1 MAETPPRLPPRAN
14 QVLLIDADDTLW
26 ETNLRYERVVA
37 DFARLLAPLGY
48 AADFVRET
56 VDAAE
61 RANIQRRGYGAR
73 NFLLT
78 LEEIYAQ
85 LAGEPTEGALG
96 RAFVGSPRSAAAG
109 SGQVGEARRAVGE
122 RFQAFEEQLL
132 AMPPIVFDGVGDTL
146 AYLSARHRLL
156 LFSKGQTDEQTKK
169 ISSSGLGRY
178 FESWEIVSE
187 KDEAAYLLLTERH
200 RFSAGSVWMVG
211 NSPRSD
217 INPALAAGL
226 NAVYIPSRVSW
237 EYENEELRPAG
248 PGELLI
254 LEHFRSLQDHF

>member
-26 ETNLRYERVVA
+26 ETNLRYERVVS
-37 DFARLLAPLGY
+37 DFAQLLAPLGY
-48 AADFVRET
+48 SADLIRET

-61 RANIQRRGYGAR
+61 RTNIQRRGYGAR

-78 LEEIYAQ
+78 LEEVYAQ
-85 LAGEPTEGALG
+85 LAGEPADPSL
-96 RAFVGSPRSAAAG
+96 RAASARSPRAAPAG
-109 SGQVGEARRAVGE
+109 LGEAGEVRRVLGE
-122 RFQAFEEQLL
+122 RFRAFEEQLL
-132 AMPPIVFDGVGDTL
+132 AMPPIVFDGVGETL

-169 ISSSGLGRY
+169 ISSSGLARY
-178 FESWEIVSE
+178 FECWEIVRE
-187 KDEAAYLLLTERH
+187 KDEAAYRALTERH
-200 RFSAGSVWMVG
+200 RFSPRSVWMVG